1 VRVLG
6 RISGPIVIGHRG
18 GRGEGWPPENT
29 LASFERARAEGAHAV
44 ELDVRLAGTGE
55 VVVIHDATLARV
67 TNGRDARSVA
77 ELPWS
82 ELSRATLGTSNERV
96 PRLDDVLTWASE
108 SQMPVNVEIK
118 HDVPH
123 RPALVR
129 AVARE
134 VRRREASILVS
145 SFDPLLLLG
154 LRLLAPRV
162 ACALLTDPRQTYAE
176 ALHAIA
182 RPPFVVALHVERRQA
197 MPRDIARWKQRGL
210 AVGVWTVND
219 PREAVR
225 LVEAGVDIL
234 ITDEPRRILE
244 ATLLVPNMLSVRHWD
259 RRGSIR

>member
-6 RISGPIVIGHRG
+6 RTSGPIVVGHRG

-29 LASFERARAEGAHAV
+29 RASFERARVEGAHAI
-44 ELDVRLAGTGE
+44 ELDVRLTRTGE
-55 VVVIHDATLARV
+55 VVVIHDPTLARV
-67 TNGRDARSVA
+67 TNGRDTRSVA

-82 ELSRATLGTSNERV
+82 ELSRATLGTSSERV

-108 SQMPVNVEIK
+108 SQMAVNVEIK
-118 HDVPH
+118 HDVPY

-134 VRRREASILVS
+134 VRQREAPILVS
-145 SFDPLLLLG
+145 SFDPLSLLG
-154 LRLLAPRV
+154 LRMLAPKV
-162 ACALLTDPRQTYAE
+162 ACALLTDPSQAYAE

-197 MPRDIARWKQRGL
+197 VPSEIARWKRRGL
-210 AVGVWTVND
+210 DVGVWTVND
-219 PREAVR
+219 PSEAVR
-225 LVEAGVDIL
+225 LVEYGVDIL

-244 ATLLVPNMLSVRHWD
+244 GL
-259 RRGSIR
+259 